1 MPLYDYCRSV
11 NFQTYCFNHS
21 QICFP
26 PHNPTTIFLFPLII
40 YIWFDSFNTLLLT
53 LTWVIFTQIMSWS
66 WAPSTI
72 NLALTPLTSELS
84 RLTCQVALVVKNPP
98 TNAWDIRDTGSFSEP
113 GRFPWRKG
121 WQPTPIFLPEK
132 SHGQRN
138 LTKCQTWLKQLSMP

>member
-53 LTWVIFTQIMSWS
+53 LTWVTFTQSELIMSTIHYKS
-66 WAPSTI
+66 CPDSPNFRTIKTDLPGGSSGKEPTYECRRHKRYRLSLWARKIPLEKGMTTHSNI
-72 NLALTPLTSELS
+72 LAWE
-84 RLTCQVALVVKNPP
+84 
-98 TNAWDIRDTGSFSEP
+98 I
-113 GRFPWRKG
+113 PW
-121 WQPTPIFLPEK
+121 TEK
-132 SHGQRN
+132 PDKSSDM
-138 LTKCQTWLKQLSMP
+138 TKAT